1 MICKCSEH
9 GLRYQLVYKT
19 KITRTVG
26 LYVAVSSLIS
36 QLSCCKPSSV
46 LADKFILWCK
56 KGKLPWRLLA
66 FLDSLR
72 VSALERQVVMDS
84 LQSIRQKARVS
95 GRQIRQSPH
104 KFYRII
110 NIPCFYFFSRYLIA
124 AFVLLG
130 TLSTFKS
137 YIY

>member
-56 KGKLPWRLLA
+56 NGKLPWWLLA

-95 GRQIRQSPH
+95 VRQIIQSPQQ
-104 KFYRII
+104 FYRII

>member
-56 KGKLPWRLLA
+56 KGKLPWQLLA

-95 GRQIRQSPH
+95 VRQITQSPQQVLPDH
-104 KFYRII
+104 KYTLLLFLLSLFDCCIRTFGHII
-110 NIPCFYFFSRYLIA
+110 Y
-124 AFVLLG
+124 V
-130 TLSTFKS
+130 
-137 YIY
+137 